1 MPCRSTAMTKGYNM
15 NDTLFDAVSKDAV
28 IVGVDEA
35 GRGPLAGRV
44 YAAAV
49 ILGEGGLSINGL
61 NDSKQLS
68 AAKRDKLFD
77 EIVGKA
83 AAFGI
88 GYADEKEIDEIN
100 ILQATFLA
108 MRRAVEQIAMHYDYI
123 KVDGNKYPFD
133 SPGEAVVK
141 GDAKVKEIMAASIL
155 AKVSRDRYML
165 DMAKLYPQYEFE
177 KHKGYGSARHIE
189 LLQKYG
195 PSPIHR
201 LTFGKVR
208 ELVK

>member
-1 MPCRSTAMTKGYNM
+1 MEKI
-15 NDTLFDAVSKDAV
+15 

-49 ILGEGGLSINGL
+49 ILGESGMTIEGL

-68 AAKRDKLFD
+68 AKKRDILYE
-77 EIVGKA
+77 EIINKA

-88 GYADEKEIDEIN
+88 GYADEKEIDKIN

-108 MRRAVEQIAMHYDYI
+108 MRRAVEQLNLHYDYI
-123 KVDGNKYPFD
+123 MVDGNKYPFD

-141 GDAKVKEIMAASIL
+141 GDSKIKEIMAASIL
-155 AKVSRDRYML
+155 AKVSRDHYML
-165 DMAKLYPQYEFE
+165 EMAQLYPQYEFE

-189 LLQKYG
+189 LLQKFG

-201 LTFGKVR
+201 LTFGKVK